1 MKLTRS
7 FWCDRKRLQQV
18 YLCQYFYFNFISFM
32 IKQEYFNIKWLK
44 IPNTVRFKDIGGVG
58 FRMLY
63 EYIYSKDKL
72 NRNIEWKLKRTT

>member
-1 MKLTRS
+1 
-7 FWCDRKRLQQV
+7 
-18 YLCQYFYFNFISFM
+18 M